1 MTVSLVAF
9 VSLQLYWLRGYYVAL
24 EQDFSNKVH
33 SVLEKSTQKISEIEI
48 DKYLNTEFPNFGKNV
63 IST

>member
-33 SVLEKSTQKISEIEI
+33 SVLEKSTQK
-48 DKYLNTEFPNFGKNV
+48 YQR
-63 IST
+63 